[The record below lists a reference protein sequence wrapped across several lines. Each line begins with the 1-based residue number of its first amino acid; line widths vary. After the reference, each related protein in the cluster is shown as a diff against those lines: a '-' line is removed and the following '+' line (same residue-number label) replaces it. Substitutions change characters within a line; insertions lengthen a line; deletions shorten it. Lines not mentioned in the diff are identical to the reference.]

1 MKETLRVGLEYRLEF
16 LVPDSKTVP
25 NLYPES
31 EIFRNMPEV
40 FATGFMVG
48 LFEWACVELMRPHLD
63 DGEGSLGIHIDV
75 SHEAA
80 TPPGMTVTV
89 NATLVEIE
97 GRKLTF
103 EVIADDG
110 VETIGRGRHQ
120 RMVVAWERFNAKVA
134 GKNAKPAPP

>member
-1 MKETLRVGLEYRLEF
+1 MKDTLRAGLDYRLEF
-16 LVPDSKTVP
+16 TVPDSKTVP

-31 EIFRNMPEV
+31 DIYQSMPEV
-40 FATGFMVG
+40 FATGYMVG

-63 DGEGSLGIHIDV
+63 DGEGSLGIHVDV

-80 TPPGMTVTV
+80 TPPGMTVTAI
-89 NATLVEIE
+89 ATLVEVD

-120 RMVVAWERFNAKVA
+120 RMIVAWERFNAKLA
-134 GKNAKPAPP
+134 EKAERQP

>member
-1 MKETLRVGLEYRLEF
+1 MKDTLRAGLDYRLEF
-16 LVPDSKTVP
+16 TVPDSKTVP

-31 EIFRNMPEV
+31 DIYQSMPEV
-40 FATGFMVG
+40 FATGYMVG

-63 DGEGSLGIHIDV
+63 DGEGSLGIHVDV

-80 TPPGMTVTV
+80 TPPGMTVTAI
-89 NATLVEIE
+89 ATLVEVD

-110 VETIGRGRHQ
+110 VEGQHQ
-120 RMVVAWERFNAKVA
+120 
-134 GKNAKPAPP
+134 GD

>member
-1 MKETLRVGLEYRLEF
+1 MKDTLSVGLEYRLEF

-63 DGEGSLGIHIDV
+63 DGEGSLGTHIDV

-89 NATLVEIE
+89 NATLIEID

-120 RMVVAWERFNAKVA
+120 RMIVAWDRFNAKVA
-134 GKNAKPAPP
+134 GKR

>member
-1 MKETLRVGLEYRLEF
+1 MKDTLRAGLDYRLEF
-16 LVPDSKTVP
+16 TVPDSKTVP

-31 EIFRNMPEV
+31 DIYQSMPEV
-40 FATGFMVG
+40 FATGYMVG

-63 DGEGSLGIHIDV
+63 DGEGSLGIHVDV

-80 TPPGMTVTV
+80 TPPGMTVTAI
-89 NATLVEIE
+89 ATLVEVD

-120 RMVVAWERFNAKVA
+120 RMIVAWERFNAKLA
-134 GKNAKPAPP
+134 EKAERRP